1 MGGGVGKMKQ
11 KRNST
16 VSAGVT
22 EAIER
27 NAVQANGF
35 ASSLH
40 HNGVRMNVSRKCFI
54 MM

>member
-1 MGGGVGKMKQ
+1 MGGAEKNKT
-11 KRNST
+11 KNST